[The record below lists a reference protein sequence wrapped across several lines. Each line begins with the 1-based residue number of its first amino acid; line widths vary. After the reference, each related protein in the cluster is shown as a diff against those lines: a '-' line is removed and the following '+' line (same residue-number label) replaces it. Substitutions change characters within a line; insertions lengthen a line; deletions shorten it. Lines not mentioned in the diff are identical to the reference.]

1 MFGTIMRAGFGVLR
15 FNRAEIF
22 RFGLLPQLVVAAL
35 TVYVGWLTSREMAEG
50 MGAAQALGVACVAVL
65 AWVFQSLV
73 FSRWARFCLLGSEPV
88 TGWSL
93 VPDAAARRTMSA
105 QLVLF
110 LLLVGV
116 TIPFGLVLGG
126 LIFVL
131 RGAGGPPAFLQFM
144 PLLVG
149 LVALVAGLRL
159 TPYPLARA
167 AGLKK
172 TIGSVWRVMGGSR
185 VWPLLGA
192 LIVAGLVQLLLKAV
206 IGGLIGLAVGL
217 GANLSGD
224 TVSPMLVGTVLAAQ
238 GVADLVTG
246 LFFYPVFIAM
256 IACAFKAA
264 LAARDAPVAEPEPP
278 SQEAEP
284 LP

>member
-1 MFGTIMRAGFGVLR
+1 MRAGFGVLR

-22 RFGLLPQLVVAAL
+22 RFGLLPQLAVAAL
-35 TVYVGWLTSREMAEG
+35 SVYVGWLTSREGAESL
-50 MGAAQALGVACVAVL
+50 GAAQALGVACVAVL

-88 TGWSL
+88 TAWSL
-93 VPDAAARRTMSA
+93 VPDAAARRTMTA
-105 QLVLF
+105 QLLLF
-110 LLLVGV
+110 LLLLAGM
-116 TIPFGLVLGG
+116 IPAGLVVGG

-131 RGAGGPPAFLQFM
+131 HGAGGPPSFLQFM
-144 PLLVG
+144 PLLIG
-149 LVALVAGLRL
+149 LVALVVGLRL

-167 AGLKK
+167 AGLKE
-172 TIGSVWRVMGGSR
+172 TVGSVWRVMGGSR

-192 LIVAGLVQLLLKAV
+192 LIIAGLVQLLLKAA

-217 GANLSGD
+217 GANLSGG

-238 GVADLVTG
+238 GIADLVTG

-264 LAARDAPVAEPEPP
+264 LAAREARLAEPEQPEPP
-278 SQEAEP
+278 RDAEP
-284 LP
+284 LS

>member
-1 MFGTIMRAGFGVLR
+1 MKAGFGVLG

-22 RFGLLPQLVVAAL
+22 RFGLLPQFVVAAL
-35 TVYVGWLTSREMAEG
+35 TVYVGWLTSREGAESL
-50 MGAAQALGVACVAVL
+50 GAAQALGVACVAVL

-73 FSRWARFCLLGSEPV
+73 FSRWARFCLLGPEPI

-93 VPDAAARRTMSA
+93 VPDAAARRAMTA

-110 LLLVGV
+110 LLLLAVM
-116 TIPFGLVLGG
+116 IPVGLVVAG

-131 RGAGGPPAFLQFM
+131 HGAGGPPSFLQFV
-144 PLLVG
+144 PLLIG
-149 LVALVAGLRL
+149 LVALVVGLRL

-167 AGLKK
+167 AGLKE

-192 LIVAGLVQLLLKAV
+192 LIIAGLVQLLLKAL

-217 GANLSGD
+217 GANLSGG

-238 GVADLVTG
+238 GIADLVTG

-264 LAARDAPVAEPEPP
+264 LAAREARSSEPGPP

-284 LP
+284 LS